1 MDSLQSKMNYYNTGF
16 MGGFLYNLPVDA
28 MEKPENYSE
37 AAVKKLRKPMKRSKM
52 KRILK
57 NLTSFMS

>member
-37 AAVKKLRKPMKRSKM
+37 AAVKSYE
-52 KRILK
+52 
-57 NLTSFMS
+57 NL